1 MLQLNELVLL
11 HYCLSATHTNNDLGI
26 TVGFLAEYIMRG
38 RLQAILVAAVLAI
51 VSLAMPPI
59 SIVSSAS
66 VALVTLR
73 RGAREGLFVLV
84 CSTTVTGVLGYF
96 LLNSFQFGLLYGA
109 VLWAPIWLISIVLRE
124 GRYLSLTVEIA
135 VLIGVLGVAG
145 FYLFIED
152 PAALWQSFLPQM
164 IPANAHTDDIQPI
177 LDLLPRYMT
186 GIIAAASVFGLLFGL
201 FLGRW
206 WQALLYNPG
215 GFRQEFLSLTT
226 HPRLAIGTLVV
237 VFIALLSPSM
247 ISEVSWNIAILLFVL
262 YSFTGTAVLHTA
274 FASMKMGRY
283 IVPMFYVTMFLIPHA
298 LLPVALVGLG
308 DTWMNLRN
316 KISNQQTP

>member
-1 MLQLNELVLL
+1 M
-11 HYCLSATHTNNDLGI
+11 
-26 TVGFLAEYIMRG
+26 GFLAEYIMRG
-38 RLQAILVAAVLAI
+38 RIQAMIVAATLAI
-51 VSLAMPPI
+51 VSLVMPPV

-73 RGAREGLFVLV
+73 RGASEGLIVLA
-84 CSTTVTGVLGYF
+84 CSTAVAGILGYF
-96 LLNSFQFGLLYGA
+96 LLGSFQFALLYGM
-109 VLWAPIWLISIVLRE
+109 VLWVPVWLISIVLRE
-124 GRYLSLTVEIA
+124 GRYLSLAVEIA

-145 FYLFIED
+145 FYLFNAD
-152 PAALWQSFLPQM
+152 PSAMWKSFLPQM
-164 IPANAHTDDIQPI
+164 VPSNARVEDIQHV
-177 LDLLPRYMT
+177 LDILPRYMT

-215 GFRQEFLSLTT
+215 GFRQEFLSLNT
-226 HPRLAIGTLVV
+226 HPRLAIGTIVV
-237 VFIALLSPSM
+237 VVIASLSTGI

-283 IVPMFYVTMFLIPHA
+283 VVPMFYVTMFLIPYSM
-298 LLPVALVGLG
+298 LPVALVGLS